1 MQSNRSTQVHMHSTT
16 VNLNLENLGESQK
29 RKICKKF
36 PPTKLH
42 QNFYFQ
48 HIKSKKYVT

>member
-1 MQSNRSTQVHMHSTT
+1 MQSNRSTQAHLYSTA

-29 RKICKKF
+29 KEKICMKF

-42 QNFYFQ
+42 KHFYFN
-48 HIKSKKYVT
+48 HIKSEKNP